1 MPEAGSAQHGA
12 PSTAVVLLQLGGPDS
27 LQAVEPFLYNIF
39 CDPDIID
46 LPLAFLFRKALARA
60 ISRSRAPKVLEYYK
74 YMGGKSPIL
83 SLTQRQA
90 LALEKALQ
98 GRCDARVA
106 IAMRYWH
113 PMTEEVVR
121 QLQQEKIERV
131 ILLPLFPQFS
141 RSTTGSSII
150 EWRHVCARLGYA
162 PELHVVKEY
171 ADHPSYVA
179 AIVRNIN
186 IALRRVPPGERG
198 KVHLVFSAHGTPMK
212 LVRSGDP
219 YQSHIIRTCNAVVSA
234 GAFGLPHYLCY
245 QSKVGPLKWLEPS
258 LVQTIERLAAEGV
271 THVLV
276 VPLAFVTDHSETLWE
291 INHEVRHEALR
302 RGIRYYDMS
311 PALNASPLYIGALA
325 DLVAHALKK
334 AS

>member
-1 MPEAGSAQHGA
+1 MAEAGSTQHGA
-12 PSTAVVLLQLGGPDS
+12 SGTAVVLLQLGGPDS
-27 LQAVEPFLYNIF
+27 LQSVEPFLYNLF

-46 LPLAFLFRKALARA
+46 LPLAFLFRKALARR
-60 ISRSRAPKVLEYYK
+60 ISRSRALKVQEYYR

-83 SLTQRQA
+83 PLTQRQA
-90 LALEKALQ
+90 LALEQALQ
-98 GRCDARVA
+98 GRCDARVM

-113 PMTEEVVR
+113 PLTEEVVR
-121 QLQQEKIERV
+121 TLQREKVARV
-131 ILLPLFPQFS
+131 VLLPLFPQFS
-141 RSTTGSSII
+141 LSTTGSSIK

-162 PELHVVKEY
+162 PELNVIEEY

-186 IALRRVPPGERG
+186 IALRRVPHGERN
-198 KVHLVFSAHGTPMK
+198 KVHLVFSAHGIPIK

-219 YQSHIIRTCNAVVSA
+219 YQSHIIRTCNAVVNA

-245 QSKVGPLKWLEPS
+245 QSKVGPQKWLEPS
-258 LVQTIERLAAEGV
+258 LVQTIERLAAERAS
-271 THVLV
+271 HVLV

-302 RGIRYYDMS
+302 QGIRYYDMS
-311 PALNASPLYIGALA
+311 PALNASPLYIDALA
-325 DLVAHALKK
+325 DLVTHALKK